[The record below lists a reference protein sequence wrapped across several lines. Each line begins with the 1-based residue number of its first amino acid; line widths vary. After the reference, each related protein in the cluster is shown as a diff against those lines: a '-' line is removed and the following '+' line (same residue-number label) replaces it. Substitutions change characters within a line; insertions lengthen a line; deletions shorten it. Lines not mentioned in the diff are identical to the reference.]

1 METVKRGLSGST
13 LKIIAIVTMLID
25 HTAAVILAR
34 LILAG
39 RHGEL
44 GSAAALAVNSLYQP
58 ETLFMVY
65 QVMRNLGRIAFPI
78 FCFLLV
84 EGFQYTHN
92 RGKYALRL
100 GLFALFSEIPFDL
113 ALSGTAIEAGYQNIF
128 FTLFLG
134 LLAMMLHQAAWDRT
148 GNGTLRFLVQIAVIF
163 AGMGAAEL
171 LHTDYGAKGVMC
183 IVMLYLFRGDRRLQV
198 VAGCLAFAWWEPWA
212 LLAFIPITLYNGK
225 RGWSLKYFF
234 YAFYPLHLLL
244 LYLACRVMGIAQ
256 ISAV

>member
-1 METVKRGLSGST
+1 METVKKGLSGSA
-13 LKIIAIVTMLID
+13 LKMIAIVTMLID

-34 LILAG
+34 LILSG
-39 RHGEL
+39 RYGGV
-44 GSAAALAVNSLYQP
+44 GSAAAASGSLYPP
-58 ETLFMVY
+58 ELLYTVY
-65 QVMRNLGRIAFPI
+65 QIMRNIGRIAFPI

-84 EGFQYTHN
+84 EGFLYTRN
-92 RGKYALRL
+92 KGKYALRL
-100 GLFALFSEIPFDL
+100 FLFALISEVPFDL
-113 ALSGTAIEAGYQNIF
+113 ALSGTAVAGGYQNIF
-128 FTLFLG
+128 FTLLLG
-134 LLAMMLHQAAWDRT
+134 LLTMMVDQAVWERIRNDV
-148 GNGTLRFLVQIAVIF
+148 LRFLAQFAVIF

-183 IVMLYLFRGDRRLQV
+183 ILILYMFRGNRRWQAA
-198 VAGCLAFAWWEPWA
+198 AGALAFVWWEPWA

-244 LYLACRVMGIAQ
+244 LYLICWQMGTAQ